1 MNLGFTESIENDSVY
16 FDQYGFKYAIVE
28 LKLNKKLYLDWEK
41 ETQLC
46 SLIRLDKYGSIKARK
61 VVSSLE
67 ELKEIIK
74 FFKDE

>member
-1 MNLGFTESIENDSVY
+1 MNLGFTESIEKDSVY

-28 LKLNKKLYLDWEK
+28 LKLNKKLYLDWAK
-41 ETQLC
+41 ETQIC
-46 SLIRLDKYGSIKARK
+46 SLIRLDKYESIKARK